1 MSNKIISDNA
11 KILKAAAKEVVAIS
25 RSENVQHY
33 TWRTKVSRGTSL
45 PKRHIGTEGWER
57 LTKSTK
63 WCFYYVES
71 Y

>member
-25 RSENVQHY
+25 RSESVQHY
-33 TWRTKVSRGTSL
+33 LSRGTSL

-63 WCFYYVES
+63 RCLYYVES